1 MWREAKQR
9 TGRLRRL
16 STPDTLPHFPRV
28 WHPLTSFTG
37 FNVFDKG
44 SIQLGKS
51 IAKKKTS
58 RLSKFVRP
66 TTIDLHFHLDP
77 EKKTFHGNA
86 EYTLSLEKRTRTIEL
101 HCAELRVSRVRLRAR
116 NASLRPRIESHPE
129 SESIVLH
136 FDTLLPAE
144 SISLELD
151 FRGRVRNDLRGLYR
165 SVDRELPWLA
175 TQLCPT
181 DARRFF
187 PCFDEPGIKA
197 QYRIRVTTNK
207 DQTVLSNSPIEF
219 EVDVEASIH
228 AKANGSTDQGADQKT
243 VQFETTPPLSAYLI
257 AVAVGP
263 FVATPARMSGSTPIR
278 VYTLPGR
285 QHLAR
290 FALET
295 AHQGLSHLEKWFGME
310 HPYAKLDLLALP
322 DFAFGAME
330 NAGAVFFRDSVLL
343 LDAKEASFEA
353 RKRAAET
360 VVHEISHMWFGNL
373 VTMAWWNDLWLNESF
388 ATWMAYE
395 IIEQWQPEWQ
405 IWLDFAHRRE
415 EALAI
420 DALESS
426 HPIAP
431 IIRDAQEAHEN
442 FDAITYTK
450 GACVL
455 RMLEGYLGSEVF
467 QAGIRLYINRYKEG
481 AASASNLWAALSEA
495 SELPIEKI
503 VAPWTVQTGYPLV
516 SLHRTNVAGKKDLEL
531 RQERFLALPAPKS
544 RKGSTTRGAT
554 KSMARGVSPRWQI
567 PWVGRGARRRG
578 GKNEQMNHLLVNLRC
593 RFPMGAGD
601 LSWIY
606 GNSRE
611 AGFFRIE
618 HGKAEFE
625 DLLKHLPALSTLER
639 IGFIGHQWA
648 LARTGRQSVSR
659 LLDLLAALGEDGDP
673 DVLFAV
679 ASALGRLSQ
688 RIAPSRGSDV
698 EDQFRSWIAAHF
710 EGKLHDQ
717 GLKPTSGEDLRE
729 RLRRGQLFRIL
740 GQLAE
745 SNEILEHC
753 AKSAA
758 KSLSSGK
765 SLSPELGDVVIRIA
779 ASQGDLEFHKMLCTA
794 TREATTPQARRRTL
808 FGLAEFDEP
817 GLLRATF
824 KASIDSTL
832 APAPDRAAL
841 LAALLT
847 RPSTAAATW
856 HHLTRVWPRLEK
868 QMPPILLARLAGST
882 AEALPYSMAEE
893 VTEFFSDHP
902 LSAGSR
908 VLRQVAEEMSIAKR
922 FDRDAGAHFEDHLA
936 DF

>member
-1 MWREAKQR
+1 
-9 TGRLRRL
+9 
-16 STPDTLPHFPRV
+16 
-28 WHPLTSFTG
+28 
-37 FNVFDKG
+37 
-44 SIQLGKS
+44 LGKPITKNKS
-51 IAKKKTS
+51 T

-77 EKKTFHGNA
+77 KKKTFHGTA
-86 EYTLSLEKRTRTIEL
+86 HYTLQLEKRTRKLEL
-101 HCAELRVSRVRLRAR
+101 HCAELRVSRVRLQVGET
-116 NASLRPRIESHPE
+116 SSRPRVAIQPE

-136 FDTLLPAE
+136 FDRLLPAE
-144 SISLELD
+144 SVSLELD

-165 SVDRELPWLA
+165 SVDQEMPWLA

-197 QYRIRVTTNK
+197 KYRIRVTTTK
-207 DQTVLSNSPIEF
+207 DQTVLSNSPVEF
-219 EVDVEASIH
+219 EADIDADADS
-228 AKANGSTDQGADQKT
+228 KRSTDQSTKQKT

-257 AVAVGP
+257 AVLVGP

-278 VYTLPGR
+278 VYTLPDR

-295 AHQGLSHLEKWFGME
+295 AHQGLSHLEKWFRME
-310 HPYAKLDLLALP
+310 HPYAKLDLVALP

-343 LDAKEASFEA
+343 LDSKEASFEA

-360 VVHEISHMWFGNL
+360 IVHEISHMWFGNL

-420 DALESS
+420 DALKSS

-431 IIRDAQEAHEN
+431 VIRNAQEAHEN

-455 RMLEGYLGSEVF
+455 RMLEGFLGSEVF
-467 QAGIRLYINRYKEG
+467 RNGILLYINRYKEG
-481 AASASNLWAALSEA
+481 AASAGNLWAALSE
-495 SELPIEKI
+495 SSGLPIEKI

-516 SLHRTNVAGKKDLEL
+516 SLRRTKPAGKKILEL
-531 RQERFLALPAPKS
+531 KQQRFLALPEANS
-544 RKGSTTRGAT
+544 RKGSA
-554 KSMARGVSPRWQI
+554 ARRSIEAKARKASPRWQI
-567 PWVGRGARRRG
+567 PWVGRGVRRRG
-578 GKNEQMNHLLVNLRC
+578 GKSEQMNHLLVNLRN
-593 RFPMGAGD
+593 RFPMDAGD
-601 LSWIY
+601 LAWLY
-606 GNSRE
+606 GNARE

-618 HGKAEFE
+618 HGEAEFE
-625 DLLKHLPALSTLER
+625 DLISHLPALSTLER
-639 IGFIGHQWA
+639 IGFVGHQWA
-648 LARTGRQSVSR
+648 LARSGRQSVSR

-679 ASALGRLSQ
+679 ASTLGRLSQ
-688 RIAPSRGSDV
+688 RLAPSRGSEV
-698 EDQFRSWIAAHF
+698 EHQFRNWIAAHF
-710 EGKLHDQ
+710 ERQLRDQ
-717 GLKPTSGEDLRE
+717 GLMPCSGENLRT
-729 RLRRGQLFRIL
+729 RLRRAQLFRIL
-740 GQLAE
+740 GPLAK

-753 AKSAA
+753 VKSAA

-765 SLSPELGDVVIRIA
+765 SLSPELGDVIIRIA
-779 ASQGDLEFHKMLCTA
+779 ASQGDREFHQILCAA
-794 TREATTPQARRRTL
+794 TRKATTPQARRRML

-817 GLLRATF
+817 ALLRATF
-824 KASIDSTL
+824 KASVDSTL

-841 LAALLT
+841 LTALLA
-847 RPSTAAATW
+847 RPTTAAPTW
-856 HHLTRVWPRLEK
+856 RHLTRVWPRLER

-882 AEALPYSMAEE
+882 ADALPYSMAHEIK
-893 VTEFFSDHP
+893 EFFKGRP
-902 LSAGSR
+902 LTAGSR

-922 FDRDAGAHFEDHLA
+922 FDQMAGAKFEDHLS
-936 DF
+936 DS